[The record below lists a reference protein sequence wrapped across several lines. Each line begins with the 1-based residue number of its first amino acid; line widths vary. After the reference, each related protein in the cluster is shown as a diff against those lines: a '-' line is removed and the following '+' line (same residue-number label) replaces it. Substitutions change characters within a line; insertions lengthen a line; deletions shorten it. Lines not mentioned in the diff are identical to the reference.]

1 MFFRWIIII
10 AAIILAFLFPA
21 ELVDA
26 IRTVDEEKARD
37 YRGRACACFG
47 FLIIFLLLILG

>member
-1 MFFRWIIII
+1 MFLRWIILI

-21 ELVDA
+21 ELIDA
-26 IRTVDEEKARD
+26 IKTEDKDRK

-47 FLIIFLLLILG
+47 FLIMFLILLIRS